1 MIILEAIIYSC
12 MAVSA
17 VFWVMAAV
25 FAVLKGKAAILISG
39 FNTMP
44 KEQREKYDRE
54 QMRRYMLNTLA
65 LWADVSG
72 AGGVLAY
79 LFSSAG
85 IAVISMIAVLIL
97 FFREVHL
104 DEEKA
109 FRKYKL
115 K

>member
-44 KEQREKYDRE
+44 KEQREQYDR
-54 QMRRYMLNTLA
+54 
-65 LWADVSG
+65 
-72 AGGVLAY
+72 
-79 LFSSAG
+79 
-85 IAVISMIAVLIL
+85 
-97 FFREVHL
+97 
-104 DEEKA
+104 
-109 FRKYKL
+109 
-115 K
+115 

>member
-1 MIILEAIIYSC
+1 MEAIIYSC
-12 MAVSA
+12 IAVS
-17 VFWVMAAV
+17 VIFWIMAAV

-44 KEQREKYDRE
+44 KEQREQYDRE
-54 QMRRYMLNTLA
+54 RMSRDMRNTLA
-65 LWADVSG
+65 LWAVVSG

-79 LFSSAG
+79 LFSSVG
-85 IAVISMIAVLIL
+85 IAVFSMITVLIL

-109 FRKYKL
+109 FGKYKV

>member
-1 MIILEAIIYSC
+1 MEAVICSCIAGSVFFWII
-12 MAVSA
+12 
-17 VFWVMAAV
+17 AAV

-44 KEQREKYDRE
+44 KDQREKYDR
-54 QMRRYMLNTLA
+54 QRMSRDMRNAFA
-65 LWADVSG
+65 LWAAVLG

-79 LFSSAG
+79 QFSSAG
-85 IAVISMIAVLIL
+85 IAAISIAAVLIL

-109 FRKYKL
+109 FGKYKM

>member
-1 MIILEAIIYSC
+1 MIILKAIIYSC

-39 FNTMP
+39 VNTIP
-44 KEQREKYDRE
+44 KEQREQYDRE
-54 QMRRYMLNTLA
+54 QMSRDMRNTLA
-65 LWADVSG
+65 LWAAVSG

>member
-1 MIILEAIIYSC
+1 MEAIIYSC
-12 MAVSA
+12 IAVS
-17 VFWVMAAV
+17 VIFWIMAAV

-44 KEQREKYDRE
+44 KEQREQYDRE
-54 QMRRYMLNTLA
+54 RMSRDMRNMLA
-65 LWADVSG
+65 LWAVVSG

-79 LFSSAG
+79 LFSSASM
-85 IAVISMIAVLIL
+85 AVISMIVVLIL

-109 FRKYKL
+109 FGKYKV

>member
-1 MIILEAIIYSC
+1 MKNLDILIVCSLAGSIVFWG
-12 MAVSA
+12 MAVL
-17 VFWVMAAV
+17 

-44 KEQREKYDRE
+44 KEQRKQYDRE
-54 QMRRYMLNTLA
+54 KMSRDMRNALA
-65 LWADVSG
+65 LWAIVLDTGS
-72 AGGVLAY
+72 ALAY
-79 LFSSAG
+79 IFSSTG
-85 IAVISMIAVLIL
+85 IAAISIIVWLFL

-109 FRKYKL
+109 FGKYKM

>member
-1 MIILEAIIYSC
+1 MEAIIYSC
-12 MAVSA
+12 IAVS
-17 VFWVMAAV
+17 VIFWIMAAV

-44 KEQREKYDRE
+44 KEQREQYDRE
-54 QMRRYMLNTLA
+54 RMSRDMRNTLA
-65 LWADVSG
+65 LWAAVSG
-72 AGGVLAY
+72 AGGVLAH
-79 LFSSAG
+79 LFSSASM
-85 IAVISMIAVLIL
+85 AVISMIVVLIL

-109 FRKYKL
+109 FGKYKL